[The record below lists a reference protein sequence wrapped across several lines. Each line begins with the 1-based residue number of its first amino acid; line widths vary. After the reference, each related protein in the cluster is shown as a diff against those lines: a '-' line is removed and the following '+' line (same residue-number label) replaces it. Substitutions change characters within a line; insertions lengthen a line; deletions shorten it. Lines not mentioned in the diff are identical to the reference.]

1 MRRTFGLALA
11 VIAAA
16 VVVSGISTA
25 ATATSPST
33 AFTFNLVGPNSA
45 IGTSAPFVGD
55 PITIRG
61 AGTFDTAAGTI
72 TASGAFTHVSVAGVV
87 IPAGVVTPGVWKAT
101 RFVSFESFGGPNPG
115 LQGGVL
121 QFEATLFEFGIAVV
135 TGVPMSV
142 TCLINAPVGFTGEEG
157 TTLGVFD
164 EKIDGETLFHRAS

>member
-11 VIAAA
+11 VITAA
-16 VVVSGISTA
+16 VVVSGSA
-25 ATATSPST
+25 RPASATSPST
-33 AFTFNLVGPNSA
+33 AFTFNLVGPNTA

-61 AGTFDTAAGTI
+61 AGAFDTAAGTI

-101 RFVSFESFGGPNPG
+101 RFVSFQSFGGSNPG

-121 QFEATLFEFGIAVV
+121 RFEATLFEFGIAVA

-142 TCLINAPVGFTGEEG
+142 TCLINAPAGFTGEEG

>member
-11 VIAAA
+11 VITAA

-25 ATATSPST
+25 ASATPST
-33 AFTFNLVGPNSA
+33 AFTFNLVGPNTA

-61 AGTFDTAAGTI
+61 AGAFDTAAGSI

-101 RFVSFESFGGPNPG
+101 RFVSFQSFGGPNPG

-121 QFEATLFEFGIAVV
+121 KFEATLFEFGIAVA
-135 TGVPMSV
+135 TAVPMSV
-142 TCLINAPVGFTGEEG
+142 TCLINAPSGFTGEEG

-164 EKIDGETLFHRAS
+164 DKTGGETLFHMGS

>member
-11 VIAAA
+11 VITAAF
-16 VVVSGISTA
+16 VVSGISTA
-25 ATATSPST
+25 ASATSPST
-33 AFTFNLVGPNSA
+33 AFTFNLVGPNTA
-45 IGTSAPFVGD
+45 VGTSAPFVGD

-61 AGTFDTAAGTI
+61 AGAFDTAAGTI

-101 RFVSFESFGGPNPG
+101 RFVSFQSFGGPNPG

-121 QFEATLFEFGIAVV
+121 QFEATLFEFGIAVA

-142 TCLINAPVGFTGEEG
+142 TCLINAPAGFTGEEG